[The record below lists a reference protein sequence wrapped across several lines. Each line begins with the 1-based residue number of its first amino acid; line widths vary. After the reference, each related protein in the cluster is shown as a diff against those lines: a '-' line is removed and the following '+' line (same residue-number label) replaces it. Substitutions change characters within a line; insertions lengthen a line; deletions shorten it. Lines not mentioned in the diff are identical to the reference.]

1 MQLRVLKAG
10 TEIEIETVFASLD
23 QRTDGALLVGND
35 PFFLDRR
42 EQLAALALRQP
53 IPTIFP
59 FREFAEAGGL
69 ISYGPSITSAYR
81 QVGVYAGKILKGTK
95 PSDLPVVQP
104 TNFELVLNLKT
115 ANTLGLTIPQSLLA
129 RADEVIE

>member
-115 ANTLGLTIPQSLLA
+115 AKRSA
-129 RADEVIE
+129 